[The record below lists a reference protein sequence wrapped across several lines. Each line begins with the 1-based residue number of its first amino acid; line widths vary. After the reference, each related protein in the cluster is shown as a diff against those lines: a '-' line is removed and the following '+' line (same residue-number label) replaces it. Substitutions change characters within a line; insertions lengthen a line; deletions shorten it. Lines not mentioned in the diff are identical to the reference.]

1 MHFIN
6 RKLLSIFARL
16 LLAVMLF
23 AQYSLATQAC
33 MLPEAAPAMAFMDE
47 AMPDCHMHD
56 MDEHNPNA
64 CFAHCTSDYQALDT
78 HHAALDLPAVLLP
91 TALVVSTQPRLIP
104 AQTYSLAVLARVVG
118 PPPYL
123 LHQNFRI

>member
-1 MHFIN
+1 MHFIS
-6 RKLLSIFARL
+6 RKLLTTFARL

-33 MLPEAAPAMAFMDE
+33 MLPEAAPAMAFAADD
-47 AMPDCHMHD
+47 MPDCHMQD
-56 MDEHNPNA
+56 TDQHNPNA
-64 CFAHCTSDYQALDT
+64 CFVHCTSDYQALDT
-78 HHAALDLPAVLLP
+78 HHSAFDLPAVALP
-91 TALVVSTQPRLIP
+91 SSQAIAIQPDSALSRFYRPV
-104 AQTYSLAVLARVVG
+104 VLARVVG

>member
-6 RKLLSIFARL
+6 RKLLSTFARL

-33 MLPEAAPAMAFMDE
+33 MLPEAAPAMVFMDE

-91 TALVVSTQPRLIP
+91 TALAVSNQRGFIP
-104 AQTYSLAVLARVVG
+104 AQTYLPAVLARVVG